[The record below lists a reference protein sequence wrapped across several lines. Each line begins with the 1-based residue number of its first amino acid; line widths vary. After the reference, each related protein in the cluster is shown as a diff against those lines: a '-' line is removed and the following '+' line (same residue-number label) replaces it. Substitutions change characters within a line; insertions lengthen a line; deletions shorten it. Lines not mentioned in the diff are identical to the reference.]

1 MVEAFADCRDSILLY
16 MHGRSSGRGHSMA
29 SLSNGSA
36 AASSY
41 DGGNH
46 YPLNVTVTVK
56 VSSRAA
62 TVADR
67 IHGPSPY
74 TMQRTEMRRSSM
86 DIDLYSCL
94 FSRSYTSR
102 LLTMQSRQGES
113 KPRRRG
119 EAGRE
124 AERNEE
130 NGETRSKVDT
140 AANGKRGDRGVAGR
154 GGCGMGPVSIS
165 TKRTSLRAQEEALH
179 VPGARD

>member
-1 MVEAFADCRDSILLY
+1 MLVFGVIHIETINDAVEAE
-16 MHGRSSGRGHSMA
+16 
-29 SLSNGSA
+29 
-36 AASSY
+36 
-41 DGGNH
+41 
-46 YPLNVTVTVK
+46 
-56 VSSRAA
+56 RANQ
-62 TVADR
+62 D
-67 IHGPSPY
+67 
-74 TMQRTEMRRSSM
+74 
-86 DIDLYSCL
+86 D
-94 FSRSYTSR
+94 
-102 LLTMQSRQGES
+102 
-113 KPRRRG
+113 G